1 MTFTMLSPRAAPSCA
16 LAEASQSSNL
26 RQRKGGSER
35 WRHVSDHAGP
45 ALHGPSSFTAG
56 PLRPSELA
64 KVSSTATHPPARS
77 VLGCPRP
84 QQLQP
89 LRLGFPAHCQ
99 AGDSPRT
106 RPRSYTTCSLRVL
119 WGTAA
124 GCQEGWTQ
132 NEGSDG
138 PRRRGGEQP
147 VGIPSSSACSE
158 EPLPV
163 TPQEK

>member
-1 MTFTMLSPRAAPSCA
+1 MTTQAPRSTGPPLS
-16 LAEASQSSNL
+16 LLGHYGQ
-26 RQRKGGSER
+26 
-35 WRHVSDHAGP
+35 
-45 ALHGPSSFTAG
+45 LHGY
-56 PLRPSELA
+56 
-64 KVSSTATHPPARS
+64 PPARKK
-77 VLGCPRP
+77 RP
-84 QQLQP
+84 WKPPQAWLPSPLPLQDLSP
-89 LRLGFPAHCQ
+89 ARLGTPL
-99 AGDSPRT
+99 GPGRDE
-106 RPRSYTTCSLRVL
+106 YTTCSLRVL